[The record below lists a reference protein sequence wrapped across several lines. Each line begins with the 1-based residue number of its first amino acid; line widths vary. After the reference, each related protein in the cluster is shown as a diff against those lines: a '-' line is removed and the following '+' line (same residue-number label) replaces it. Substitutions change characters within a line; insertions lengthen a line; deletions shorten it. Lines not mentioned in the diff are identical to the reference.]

1 MTTQL
6 PTASRMLQRMRRL
19 GISSKI
25 SLGYGLALMITVLGT
40 LLGLA
45 VGDHYER
52 QAARE
57 QHEEHETGALLREF
71 QVALLQSRA
80 HQQSY
85 AHFLQ
90 HSARAKALLQEVKA
104 LPVSEVEGLAEFL
117 QNEATIAAYLQN
129 AEQVLQ
135 RQDAIGANS
144 AQAANTL
151 PNAELVRRYDALS
164 DQLTLLART
173 AFEREIQADAEQA
186 DVRALRINALVVSML
201 VSIALAVLLAI
212 YTSRSIA
219 RPLEAVTQA
228 AKRVTQDSNFELQI
242 PIVSED
248 EVGILAATLNHLI
261 QEVNHLL
268 VQNDQTQSVL
278 QAAKAEAEKASIAKS
293 EFLANMSHELR
304 TPLNGILGYV
314 QILQRDAN
322 LTAKQQEGI
331 SIIQQCSN
339 HLLNLITDILDL
351 SKIEAQRMELQ
362 STDFHLLHF
371 LQSVVE
377 ICAIRAEQKG
387 ITFTYQPS
395 ASLPV
400 GVRTDERRLRQV
412 LINLL
417 GNAIKFTDKGGV
429 VFSVTLIEP
438 EVEPGSESQVARPDY
453 PSNHAS
459 KADFRSWRIRFQV
472 SDTGIG
478 LSQEQIQ
485 KIFLPFE
492 QVGRNKWKVE
502 GTGLGLSISQ
512 RILELMGSTIQVES
526 QLGQGS
532 VFKLDLELPE
542 AVDWI
547 QAGRVVAQDKVV
559 GFKGRS
565 QKILLV
571 DDKWQNRS
579 VLVDLLQD
587 IGFNVTEAANG
598 QEALERALEINPD
611 LIITD
616 LVMPVMD
623 GFELVRQL
631 RRSPTFKD
639 VIIIITSAS
648 AFDAERQESLDA
660 GGNAFLAKPLQ
671 FEAVLQK
678 LQEYLHLEWIYET
691 APISKSPRSQD
702 RPRESIADG
711 PVPAITYVAP
721 PTTDLE
727 YLYDLAMKG
736 NINGIVERAEQLIQR
751 DEVFLPFATEV
762 QTLAETFQIKKIRE
776 FIKPYRELKP

>member
-1 MTTQL
+1 
-6 PTASRMLQRMRRL
+6 
-19 GISSKI
+19 
-25 SLGYGLALMITVLGT
+25 
-40 LLGLA
+40 
-45 VGDHYER
+45 
-52 QAARE
+52 
-57 QHEEHETGALLREF
+57 
-71 QVALLQSRA
+71 
-80 HQQSY
+80 
-85 AHFLQ
+85 
-90 HSARAKALLQEVKA
+90 
-104 LPVSEVEGLAEFL
+104 
-117 QNEATIAAYLQN
+117 
-129 AEQVLQ
+129 
-135 RQDAIGANS
+135 
-144 AQAANTL
+144 
-151 PNAELVRRYDALS
+151 
-164 DQLTLLART
+164 
-173 AFEREIQADAEQA
+173 
-186 DVRALRINALVVSML
+186 
-201 VSIALAVLLAI
+201 
-212 YTSRSIA
+212 
-219 RPLEAVTQA
+219 
-228 AKRVTQDSNFELQI
+228 
-242 PIVSED
+242 
-248 EVGILAATLNHLI
+248 
-261 QEVNHLL
+261 
-268 VQNDQTQSVL
+268 
-278 QAAKAEAEKASIAKS
+278 
-293 EFLANMSHELR
+293 
-304 TPLNGILGYV
+304 
-314 QILQRDAN
+314 
-322 LTAKQQEGI
+322 
-331 SIIQQCSN
+331 
-339 HLLNLITDILDL
+339 
-351 SKIEAQRMELQ
+351 
-362 STDFHLLHF
+362 
-371 LQSVVE
+371 VVE